1 MGLPPR
7 QQRML
12 DQIEQVLQSAD
23 PRLGSMF
30 AAFARMTPREDKPAT
45 ESISGWTMWR
55 KLVVGAVVISLLGSL
70 MLIIQSTKGDC
81 PGLPSDQVVVSAAV
95 RYAGCLKDTAAW
107 SKGGR

>member
-12 DQIEQVLQSAD
+12 DQMEQVLQSAD
-23 PRLGSMF
+23 PRLRSMF

-45 ESISGWTMWR
+45 EIISGWTTWR
-55 KLVVGAVVISLLGSL
+55 SLI
-70 MLIIQSTKGDC
+70 LIIQSTKGDC
-81 PGLPSDQVVVSAAV
+81 PGLPSDQVVASAAV

-107 SKGGR
+107 NKGGR